1 MTRHIL
7 APLLIITA
15 GASVWLPGKLAK
27 NIAFAVTMI
36 IALAAL
42 AGYLD

>member
-7 APLLIITA
+7 APLLITTA
-15 GASVWLPGKLAK
+15 GAGVWLPGKLAK
-27 NIAFAVTMI
+27 NIAFSVTLI
-36 IALAAL
+36 IALAAF